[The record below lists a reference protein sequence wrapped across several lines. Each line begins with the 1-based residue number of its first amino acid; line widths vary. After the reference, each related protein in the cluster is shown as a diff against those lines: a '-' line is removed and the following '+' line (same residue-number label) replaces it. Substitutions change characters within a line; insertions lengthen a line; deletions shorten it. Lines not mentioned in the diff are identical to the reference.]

1 MTESGNEVFVLR
13 ELELVCSSFLMRCP
27 LHLRRFFEVSN
38 WAHNDNTSVTCD
50 SRTGETSLLLLL
62 SLFPFAMTNMN
73 HTKAMCISLLALLL
87 TAQAVFGFAPKHK
100 TSFVSK
106 RALKIQLDAAPT
118 MVIY

>member
-1 MTESGNEVFVLR
+1 
-13 ELELVCSSFLMRCP
+13 
-27 LHLRRFFEVSN
+27 
-38 WAHNDNTSVTCD
+38 
-50 SRTGETSLLLLL
+50 
-62 SLFPFAMTNMN
+62 MTNMN
-73 HTKAMCISLLALLL
+73 HTKAICISLLALLL